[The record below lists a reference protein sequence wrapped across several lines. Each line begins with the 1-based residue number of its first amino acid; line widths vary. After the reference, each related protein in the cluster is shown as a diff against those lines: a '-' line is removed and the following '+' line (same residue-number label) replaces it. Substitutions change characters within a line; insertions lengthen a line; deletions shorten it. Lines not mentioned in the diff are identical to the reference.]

1 MLENAKRQL
10 NLYALIMFLFIAAF
24 VALITTVDPY
34 VAGKFTIF
42 LAYCCVAGFVFCLS
56 TLVFYA
62 VRPKDHGGLHY
73 QRLSH
78 ANREAFFVTLFVI
91 VSLVLGSH
99 GLLYWWIEATL
110 FFALVSFELFF
121 LT

>member
-1 MLENAKRQL
+1 MLENAQRQL
-10 NLYALIMFLFIAAF
+10 NVYALVMFLFAVAF

-34 VAGKFTIF
+34 VTGKFTIV

-56 TLVFYA
+56 TLLLYM

-73 QRLSH
+73 QRLGH
-78 ANREAFFVTLFVI
+78 ANREAFFVTIFVV
-91 VSLVLGSH
+91 VSLILSSH